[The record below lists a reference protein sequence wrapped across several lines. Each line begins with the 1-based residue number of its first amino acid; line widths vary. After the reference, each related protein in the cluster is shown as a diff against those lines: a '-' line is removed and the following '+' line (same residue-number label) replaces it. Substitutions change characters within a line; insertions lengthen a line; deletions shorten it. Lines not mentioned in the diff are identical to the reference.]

1 MIPPAKL
8 QQTPTTLE
16 FRVKRVLKMDRW
28 MDVQKKNTKKKIKKQ
43 NKPNQK
49 YQTYF
54 LTYQAHNS
62 NIERGKKKT
71 FSNRTPLVPL
81 TMKIKLRTL

>member
-8 QQTPTTLE
+8 QQTPTTLK

-28 MDVQKKNTKKKIKKQ
+28 MAVHKKNTKKKIKKQ

-54 LTYQAHNS
+54 LTFQAHNS
-62 NIERGKKKT
+62 NKERGKKKLKKKL
-71 FSNRTPLVPL
+71 FLIVPHFFH
-81 TMKIKLRTL
+81 